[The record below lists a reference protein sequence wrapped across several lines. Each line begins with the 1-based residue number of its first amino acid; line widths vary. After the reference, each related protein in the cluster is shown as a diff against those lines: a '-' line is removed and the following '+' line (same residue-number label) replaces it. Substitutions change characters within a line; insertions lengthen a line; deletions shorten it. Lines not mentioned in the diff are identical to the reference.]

1 MSRSMY
7 SNAVVAIS
15 AVVCG
20 MAAVLAVVDVAT
32 VALVVCADGLR
43 TGVVAS
49 GRRRK
54 RRRRREERP
63 ARPEDR
69 LCAGMEAGR
78 RRCVTPK
85 RRVEEKGR
93 EAGDIGR
100 RGKAWFGEWG
110 KEREGE
116 GGSGTW
122 TLRDAEKRYPNQG
135 EKIEKGLLRKLAT
148 ARGWPGCLRSVA
160 RR

>member
-1 MSRSMY
+1 MAAALA
-7 SNAVVAIS
+7 AVV
-15 AVVCG
+15 
-20 MAAVLAVVDVAT
+20 VAT

-63 ARPEDR
+63 GRPEDR

-78 RRCVTPK
+78 RTYVTPK
-85 RRVEEKGR
+85 GRVEGKGR

-100 RGKAWFGEWG
+100 RGKARGAEG
-110 KEREGE
+110 GARRGREREGLGHGHRGKQRRGLQIKGRKVRKAYSE
-116 GGSGTW
+116 SSPPPGAGSG
-122 TLRDAEKRYPNQG
+122 
-135 EKIEKGLLRKLAT
+135 
-148 ARGWPGCLRSVA
+148 V
-160 RR
+160 